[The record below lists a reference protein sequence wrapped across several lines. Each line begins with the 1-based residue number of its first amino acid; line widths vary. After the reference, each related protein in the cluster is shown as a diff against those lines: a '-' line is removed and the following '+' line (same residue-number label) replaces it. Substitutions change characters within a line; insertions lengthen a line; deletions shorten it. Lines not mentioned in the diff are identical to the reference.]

1 MDGTTRPTTR
11 AITRPTTDAVGR
23 FQSPFRL
30 LP

>member
-1 MDGTTRPTTR
+1 MDGTTHPT
-11 AITRPTTDAVGR
+11 TRPTTDAPGG

>member
-11 AITRPTTDAVGR
+11 PTTDAAGG